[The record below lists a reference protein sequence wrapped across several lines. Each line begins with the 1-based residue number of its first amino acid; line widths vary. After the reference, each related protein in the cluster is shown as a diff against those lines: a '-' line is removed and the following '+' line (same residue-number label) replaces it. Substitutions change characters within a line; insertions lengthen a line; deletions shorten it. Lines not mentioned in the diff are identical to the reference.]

1 MWFSFLCCNLFCS
14 LCLCFINNFLS
25 LLTHSGIFSP
35 FSFSLELRNIK
46 MCLRMFYLPPNHY
59 LCPKIVIPFIS
70 IYISTFNPLYFIIQ
84 TYWIILVVVLISKNF
99 WVFSALFFMVSYLI
113 LFLSGSV
120 FHLSFTLLVLLKY
133 LLILNFPFIITKEE
147 LGGLYRKAGL
157 GFHTGTRV

>member
-14 LCLCFINNFLS
+14 FCLCFINNFLS
-25 LLTHSGIFSP
+25 LLLTLASFHLFLSLWNLEISNTYVFSP
-35 FSFSLELRNIK
+35 L
-46 MCLRMFYLPPNHY
+46 NHY
-59 LCPKIVIPFIS
+59 FCPKIVIPFIS

-133 LLILNFPFIITKEE
+133 LLILNFPFKR
-147 LGGLYRKAGL
+147 G
-157 GFHTGTRV
+157 TGWIV